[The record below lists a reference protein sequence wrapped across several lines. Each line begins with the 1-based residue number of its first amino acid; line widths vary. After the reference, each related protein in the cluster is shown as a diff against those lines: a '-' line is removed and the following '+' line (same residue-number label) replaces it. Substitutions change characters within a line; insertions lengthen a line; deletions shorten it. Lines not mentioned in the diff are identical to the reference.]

1 MNESQQCICTQAE
14 KFSNLSVRI
23 EELKKELDGIENRT
37 RTLEVNA
44 AELQICIKH
53 IMDTLTKIDAKIDL
67 INRDI
72 SQINKNTPP
81 EEKKQQSAWQPIVA
95 ELIKILGIAF
105 AILGGAEIIKLLT

>member
-81 EEKKQQSAWQPIVA
+81 EDKKQTWQPIVA